1 MWWWWWARCSL
12 GEEVVLEEDDGDVV
26 ADGLH
31 GLADIGMERSGLGA
45 ELSAARLL
53 EDSKPFVVCLFGKD
67 GDLGLV
73 AAGLGVDEAVDG
85 L

>member
-12 GEEVVLEEDDGDVV
+12 GEEVGLEVDDGDVV

-31 GLADIGMERSGLGA
+31 GLADLG
-45 ELSAARLL
+45 L
-53 EDSKPFVVCLFGKD
+53 EDPDLVRNSPRRAFWKIVSHLLCLFGKD